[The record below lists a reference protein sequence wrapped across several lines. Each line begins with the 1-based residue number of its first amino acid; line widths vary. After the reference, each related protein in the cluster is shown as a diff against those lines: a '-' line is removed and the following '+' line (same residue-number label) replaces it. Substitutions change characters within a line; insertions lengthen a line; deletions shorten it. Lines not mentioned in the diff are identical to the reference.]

1 MLYTIENEKYI
12 ARISST
18 GAELHSLVRKADSFE
33 YIWQADPAVW
43 GSHAPLLFPFVGRLK
58 DESYEYEGVKYPM
71 TKHGFARKSEFDVS
85 AHAAD
90 SISLQL
96 DGDKHLSVYPFDH
109 LLEISFTLKA
119 DCLEVMHRVINRSDK
134 TMYFSIGAHPGFNC
148 SLGDYIEFPADEE
161 AWAYR
166 LGEGGLLTDQP
177 VALGVKNHRLTV
189 DKDVFKDDALI
200 FIDLSSRAVTLHH
213 NGQPHVTVE
222 YDKAPCLGIWAK
234 PGAEYV
240 CIEPWY
246 GVDDGAG
253 ASGILQEKNQIAT
266 LRGGET
272 FLFPMTVKPL

>member
-96 DGDKHLSVYPFDH
+96 DGDKHLAVYPFDH
-109 LLEISFTLKA
+109 LLEITFTLKA
-119 DCLEVMHRVINRSDK
+119 DGLEVMHRVVNRSDK

-166 LGEGGLLTDQP
+166 LGEGGLLTEQP

-253 ASGILQEKNQIAT
+253 ASGILQEKNQIVPLSA
-266 LRGGET
+266 GET